1 MLPPSFIRRIL
12 CMIYDGLLLTAV
24 LFVATFAFIYFSDYP
39 NHPGLR
45 PLLQFFLL
53 TISAAYFCGFWRQ
66 SGQTLAMKTWRIK
79 LQNRDGGLLS
89 LSQALLRFVL
99 ALAGIALGG
108 LTIWWALLDRE
119 RQFLHDRLSGNR
131 LVVVAQR

>member
-12 CMIYDGLLLTAV
+12 CMIYDGLLLAAV
-24 LFVATFAFIYFSDYP
+24 LFVAAFAFIYSTDYP
-39 NHPGLR
+39 NRPGLR
-45 PLLQFFLL
+45 PLLQIFLL
-53 TISAAYFCGFWRQ
+53 AIIAAYFCGFWRQ

-89 LSQALLRFVL
+89 PSQALIRFTI

-108 LTIWWALLDRE
+108 VTIWWALFDRE
-119 RQFLHDRLSGNR
+119 QQFLHDRLSGNR
-131 LVVVAQR
+131 LVVVPHQ